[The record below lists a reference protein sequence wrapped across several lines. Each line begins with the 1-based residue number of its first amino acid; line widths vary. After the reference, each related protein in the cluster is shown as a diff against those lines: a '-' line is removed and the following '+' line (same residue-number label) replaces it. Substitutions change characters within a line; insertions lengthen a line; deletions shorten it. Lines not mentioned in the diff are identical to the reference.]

1 MKFNLRAMALAGGLF
16 WGVAVLV
23 LAAANLVWPGYGLA
37 VLNWAASVYP
47 GYHPGTG
54 VGSVVTGTLYA
65 FVDGAAAGALFGW
78 LYNRLAHTKMGNAA

>member
-16 WGVAVLV
+16 WGVAILV
-23 LAAANLVWPGYGLA
+23 LAAADLVWPGYGLA

-65 FVDGAAAGALFGW
+65 FVDGAVAGALFGW
-78 LYNRLAHTKMGNAA
+78 LYNRLAHTQMGNSA